1 MYRQYE
7 DPYKLGRMLEEARE
21 RLAESCD
28 SYGEMDIDILLEV
41 QELEDRVNYAWQDDE
56 YDCENYDYADEMW
69 TYENVWR

>member
-7 DPYKLGRMLEEARE
+7 DPYKLEQMLEEARE

-41 QELEDRVNYAWQDDE
+41 QELEDRVNFAWQDIE
-56 YDCENYDYADEMW
+56 YDENSRDYADEMW
-69 TYENVWR
+69 MHENVW